1 VPPPELFS
9 DTPASNRLFVP
20 RTWQTMPVI
29 CVVLLVAICASSGCR
44 KSTAVAAPSS
54 VGDTSGI
61 GNVADL
67 TTAPGTVF
75 QVAYTD
81 NTVVIDAATTEKT
94 FRGVSADG
102 QLFVFD
108 NSNEQIKKLAPGSVM
123 LLQGLALKKVVAVE
137 ARRRRPSVW
146 SITATISGVT

>member
-29 CVVLLVAICASSGCR
+29 CVVLLAAICASSGCR

-54 VGDTSGI
+54 VGGTSGI

-75 QVAYTD
+75 QVTYTD

-146 SITATISGVT
+146 SITATISRVT